1 MRMPRTRSAVAA
13 VAAGLLA
20 ASLAAC
26 GNNGGEQDGNA
37 FTVGLLL
44 PSQQV
49 TRYEKA
55 DRPMIEKR
63 VKELC
68 PGCTVAHANA
78 GDDVASQ
85 QRQMNSMITRGVGA
99 LILDPV
105 DAKALRSSVQAAH
118 KAGIPVIA
126 YDRLAQGPISGFAS
140 FNGGQ
145 VGRLQA
151 RALLDAMRARGDGRQ
166 IVMMNGDPSSPNA
179 GWFKRGAMSVLKD
192 KVRIGKSYDV
202 IEYRPD
208 NAYDDMEAAVT
219 ALGPHRIGG
228 VLAVNDSVASGAI
241 SALKSARIRP
251 VPPVTGQDAD
261 LDAVQ
266 RIVSGDQYMTVY
278 KPFKAE
284 AHAAA
289 AMAVALGHGRS
300 LRSIARTTVDS
311 PTTENIPASLLTP
324 IAVTATNIKKT
335 LVKDGVYTV
344 REICTPKLRPACDK
358 AGLTRSGPAR

>member
-1 MRMPRTRSAVAA
+1 MRMSRTRGAVAA

-20 ASLAAC
+20 ASLASC
-26 GNNGGEQDGNA
+26 DGNGGAQHGNG

-49 TRYEKA
+49 TRYEKS
-55 DRPMIEKR
+55 DRPLIEQR

-68 PGCTVAHANA
+68 PGCTVDHANA

-85 QRQMNSMITRGVGA
+85 QRQMNSMITRGAGA
-99 LILDPV
+99 LILDAV

-126 YDRLAQGPISGFAS
+126 YDRLAEGPISGYAS
-140 FNGGQ
+140 FDGGQ

-151 RALLDAMRARGDGRQ
+151 RALLAAMRAEGDRRQ

-179 GWFKRGAMSVLKD
+179 VWFKKGAMSVLKD

-202 IEYRPD
+202 IEYRSD
-208 NAYDDMEAAVT
+208 NAYANMQAAIT

-228 VLAVNDSVASGAI
+228 VLAVNDTVATGAI

-278 KPFKAE
+278 KPFRAE

-289 AMAVALGHGRS
+289 AMAVALGRGQS
-300 LRSIARTTVDS
+300 LRSIAPTTVDN
-311 PTTENIPASLLTP
+311 TTTRNIPASLLTP
-324 IAVTATNIKKT
+324 IPVTVANIRKT
-335 LVKDGVYTV
+335 VVKDGVYTV
-344 REICTPKLRPACDK
+344 EQICTPKLRPACER
-358 AGLTRSGPAR
+358 AGLTR

>member
-1 MRMPRTRSAVAA
+1 MRMSRTRSAVAA

-20 ASLAAC
+20 ASLASC
-26 GNNGGEQDGNA
+26 GGNGGAHGNG

-44 PSQQV
+44 PSQQIP
-49 TRYEKA
+49 RYEKA
-55 DRPMIEKR
+55 DRPLIEKR

-68 PGCTVAHANA
+68 PGCTVDHANA

-99 LILDPV
+99 LILDAV
-105 DAKALRSSVQAAH
+105 DVKALRSSVQAAH

-126 YDRLAQGPISGFAS
+126 YDRLAEGPISGFAS

-151 RALLDAMRARGDGRQ
+151 TALLNAIQAKGDRRE
-166 IVMMNGDPSSPNA
+166 IVMLNGDPSSPNA
-179 GWFKRGAMSVLKD
+179 VWFKKGALSVLGE
-192 KVRIGKSYDV
+192 KVKIGKSYDV

-208 NAYDDMEAAVT
+208 NAYDNMQAAIT
-219 ALGPHRIGG
+219 ALGPHRVGG
-228 VLAVNDSVASGAI
+228 VLAVNDSVAAGAI
-241 SALKSARIRP
+241 SALKSARVRP

-266 RIVSGDQYMTVY
+266 RIVRGEQYMTVY

-289 AMAVALGHGRS
+289 AMAVALGRGRT
-300 LRSIARTTVDS
+300 LHSIARTTVHNT
-311 PTTENIPASLLTP
+311 TTENIPASLLTP
-324 IAVTATNIKKT
+324 IAVTSANIKKT
-335 LVKDGVYTV
+335 LVKDGVYTIA
-344 REICTPKLRPACDK
+344 EICTPKLRPACEK
-358 AGLTRSGPAR
+358 AGLIR

>member
-1 MRMPRTRSAVAA
+1 MRMSRTRSAVAA

-26 GNNGGEQDGNA
+26 GEDGGAQHGNS

-44 PSQQV
+44 PSQQI
-49 TRYEKA
+49 TRYESA
-55 DRPMIEKR
+55 DRPLIEKR

-68 PGCTVAHANA
+68 PGCTVDHANA
-78 GDDVASQ
+78 GDDVANQ
-85 QRQMNSMITRGVGA
+85 QRQMNSMITKGVGA
-99 LILDPV
+99 LILDAV

-126 YDRLAQGPISGFAS
+126 YDRLAEGPISGFAS

-151 RALLDAMRARGDGRQ
+151 TALLNAMRAEGGGHQ
-166 IVMMNGDPSSPNA
+166 IVMLNGDPSSPNA
-179 GWFKRGAMSVLKD
+179 VWFKKGALSVLKD

-208 NAYDDMEAAVT
+208 NAYAHMAAAIT
-219 ALGPHRIGG
+219 ALSPHRIGG
-228 VLAVNDSVASGAI
+228 VLAVNDSVAAGAI
-241 SALKSARIRP
+241 SALKSARVRP

-278 KPFKAE
+278 KPFKGE

-289 AMAVALGHGRS
+289 AMAVALARGQS
-300 LRSIARTTVDS
+300 LRSIARTTVDNS
-311 PTTENIPASLLTP
+311 TTENIPASLLTP
-324 IAVTATNIKKT
+324 IAVTTANIKKT
-335 LVKDGVYTV
+335 LVKDGVYTIGQ
-344 REICTPKLRPACDK
+344 ICTPKLRPACDK
-358 AGLTRSGPAR
+358 AGLTR

>member
-1 MRMPRTRSAVAA
+1 MRMSRTRSAVAA

-20 ASLAAC
+20 VSLASC
-26 GNNGGEQDGNA
+26 GENGGAQDGNA
-37 FTVGLLL
+37 FRIGLLL
-44 PSQQV
+44 PSQQI

-55 DRPMIEKR
+55 DRPLIEKR

-68 PGCTVAHANA
+68 PGCTLDHANA

-99 LILDPV
+99 LILDAV

-126 YDRLAQGPISGFAS
+126 YDRLAEGPISGYAS

-145 VGRLQA
+145 VGKLQA
-151 RALLDAMRARGDGRQ
+151 SALLNALRAKGDGRQ

-179 GWFKRGAMSVLKD
+179 VWFKQGAMSVLRD

-202 IEYRPD
+202 VEYRPD
-208 NAYDDMEAAVT
+208 NAYDDMEAAIT
-219 ALGPHRIGG
+219 ALGPRRIGG
-228 VLAVNDSVASGAI
+228 VLAANDSIAAGAI

-284 AHAAA
+284 ANAVA
-289 AMAVALGHGRS
+289 AMAVALGRGQS
-300 LRSIARTTVDS
+300 LRGIARTTVDS
-311 PTTENIPASLLTP
+311 PTTRNIPASLLTP
-324 IAVTATNIKKT
+324 VAVTAANIKKT
-335 LVKDGVYTV
+335 LVKDGVYTIG
-344 REICTPKLRPACDK
+344 EICTPKLRASCDK
-358 AGLTRSGPAR
+358 AGLTR

>member
-1 MRMPRTRSAVAA
+1 MTMPRARSAVAA

-20 ASLAAC
+20 ASLASC
-26 GNNGGEQDGNA
+26 GESGGTRGNG

-49 TRYEKA
+49 TRYEHA
-55 DRPMIEKR
+55 DRPLIEKR

-68 PGCTVAHANA
+68 PGCTLDHANA

-85 QRQMNSMITRGVGA
+85 QRQMNSMITRGVGV
-99 LILDPV
+99 LILDAV
-105 DAKALRSSVQAAH
+105 DAKALRSSVQAAR
-118 KAGIPVIA
+118 KAGIPVVA
-126 YDRLAQGPISGFAS
+126 YDRLAEGPVSGYAS

-151 RALLDAMRARGDGRQ
+151 RALLDAMRGRADHHQ

-179 GWFKRGAMSVLKD
+179 AWFRKGALSVLKD
-192 KVRIGKSYDV
+192 KVTIGKSYDV
-202 IEYRPD
+202 VEYRPD
-208 NAYDDMEAAVT
+208 NAYDDMEAAIT

-228 VLAVNDSVASGAI
+228 VLAVNDSVAAGAI
-241 SALKSARIRP
+241 LALKSARVSP
-251 VPPVTGQDAD
+251 MPPVTGQDAE

-284 AHAAA
+284 AHAVA
-289 AMAVALGHGRS
+289 AMAIALGRGQS
-300 LRSIARTTVDS
+300 LRSITRTTVDS

-324 IAVTATNIKKT
+324 VAVTAANIRKT
-335 LVKDGVYTV
+335 LVKDGVYTIA
-344 REICTPKLRPACDK
+344 EICTAKLRPACDK
-358 AGLTRSGPAR
+358 AGLTR

>member
-1 MRMPRTRSAVAA
+1 MRMSRTRSAVAA

-20 ASLAAC
+20 VSLASC
-26 GNNGGEQDGNA
+26 GNNGGAQDGNA

-44 PSQQV
+44 PSQQI

-68 PGCTVAHANA
+68 PGCTVDHANA

-99 LILDPV
+99 LILDAV

-126 YDRLAQGPISGFAS
+126 YDRLAEGPISGYAS
-140 FNGGQ
+140 FNGGE

-151 RALLDAMRARGDGRQ
+151 RALLDALRAKGDGRQ
-166 IVMMNGDPSSPNA
+166 IVMLNGDPSSPNA
-179 GWFKRGAMSVLKD
+179 AWFKKGALSVLKD

-202 IEYRPD
+202 VEYRPD
-208 NAYDDMEAAVT
+208 NAYADMQAAIT

-228 VLAVNDSVASGAI
+228 VLAVNDTVASGAI
-241 SALKSARIRP
+241 SALKSARVRP

-284 AHAAA
+284 AHAVA
-289 AMAVALGHGRS
+289 AMAVALGRGQS
-300 LRSIARTTVDS
+300 LRSIARTTVDNT
-311 PTTENIPASLLTP
+311 TTENIPASLLTP
-324 IAVTATNIKKT
+324 VAVTASSIRKT
-335 LVKDGVYTV
+335 LVKDGVYTIG
-344 REICTPKLRPACDK
+344 EICTPKLRPACDK
-358 AGLTRSGPAR
+358 AGLTR

>member
-1 MRMPRTRSAVAA
+1 MRMSRTRGAVAA
-13 VAAGLLA
+13 AAAGLLA
-20 ASLAAC
+20 VSLASC
-26 GNNGGEQDGNA
+26 GESGGAHGSG

-44 PSQQV
+44 PSQQIS
-49 TRYEKA
+49 RYEHA

-68 PGCTVAHANA
+68 PGCTVDHANA

-99 LILDPV
+99 LILDAV

-118 KAGIPVIA
+118 KAGIPVVA
-126 YDRLAQGPISGFAS
+126 YDRLAEGPISGYAS
-140 FNGGQ
+140 FNGGE

-151 RALLDAMRARGDGRQ
+151 RALLDALRAKGDGRE

-179 GWFKRGAMSVLKD
+179 DWFKRGALSVLRD
-192 KVRIGKSYDV
+192 KVKVGKSYDV
-202 IEYRPD
+202 VEYRPD
-208 NAYDDMEAAVT
+208 NAYDDMEAAIT
-219 ALGPHRIGG
+219 ALGPRRIGG
-228 VLAVNDSVASGAI
+228 VLAVNDSVAAGAI

-266 RIVSGDQYMTVY
+266 RILSGDQYMTVY

-284 AHAAA
+284 ANAVAT
-289 AMAVALGHGRS
+289 MAVALGRGQS

-311 PTTENIPASLLTP
+311 PTNENIPASLLTP
-324 IAVTATNIKKT
+324 VAVTAANIKKT
-335 LVKDGVYTV
+335 LVKDGVYTIA
-344 REICTPKLRPACDK
+344 EICTPKLRPACDK
-358 AGLTRSGPAR
+358 VGLTR

>member
-20 ASLAAC
+20 ASLASC
-26 GNNGGEQDGNA
+26 GGNGGAHGSG

-55 DRPMIEKR
+55 DRPLIEKR

-68 PGCTVAHANA
+68 PGCTVDHANA

-99 LILDPV
+99 LILDAV

-126 YDRLAQGPISGFAS
+126 YDRLAEGPISGYAS

-151 RALLDAMRARGDGRQ
+151 AALLDALRAKGDGRQ

-179 GWFKRGAMSVLKD
+179 VWFKQGSLSVLRD

-208 NAYDDMEAAVT
+208 NAYDDMQAAIT

-241 SALKSARIRP
+241 SALKAARVRP

-289 AMAVALGHGRS
+289 AMAVALGRGQS
-300 LRSIARTTVDS
+300 LRSVARTTVDNA
-311 PTTENIPASLLTP
+311 TTRNIPASLLTP
-324 IAVTATNIKKT
+324 VAVRAADIRKT
-335 LVKDGVYTV
+335 LVKDGVYTIGQ
-344 REICTPKLRPACDK
+344 ICTPKLRPACDK
-358 AGLTRSGPAR
+358 VGLTR